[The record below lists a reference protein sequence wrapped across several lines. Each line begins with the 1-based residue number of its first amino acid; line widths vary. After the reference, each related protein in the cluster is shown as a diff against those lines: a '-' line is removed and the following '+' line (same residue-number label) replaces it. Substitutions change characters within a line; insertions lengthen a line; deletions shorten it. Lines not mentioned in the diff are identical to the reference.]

1 MPIGFCHGAK
11 NIGRAASI
19 AFSDHRPSARFSK
32 WPDTYANMIRPLT
45 KRIFRIKL
53 DRIVRTLRLINDQTL
68 AATVGAV
75 PPAR

>member
-32 WPDTYANMIRPLT
+32 WPRLCQNVEWEYTDRTSSNMIKP
-45 KRIFRIKL
+45 
-53 DRIVRTLRLINDQTL
+53 
-68 AATVGAV
+68 
-75 PPAR
+75 